1 MRPACR
7 RASRSLIAIVVAG
20 AGSLLSTSVLAG
32 PLEDAVLKGLANH
45 PEVRLAEAELGMAAT
60 EVEMARNGYFPS
72 VNGSAGPNAGGLGYD
87 VTVSQTLYDWGQ
99 TNSVMAHA
107 RARAAQGR
115 AQLDLVRD
123 EVALEIVEVYLDVAS
138 SRAQLSL
145 LEGHLQRLGELT
157 GMAETRVEGR
167 YSDESETGRVALAV
181 ATAQGQKARLQG
193 ALADAIDHYELLID
207 EEPNGVRLPEPPEFL
222 EAVADEGALEAAVA
236 SAPLF
241 RKASL
246 EVDVAEAGLRNAE
259 ASRYPRL
266 ALEGG
271 LQRREIGGRLVDDTS
286 IGVRFR
292 MATQQGLSAWQRP
305 QLEAQRREAA
315 EWGVERTARDLM
327 RTIGALA
334 TSERSLN
341 GRIAALS
348 DQAGQSD
355 NVRQV
360 YREQFLVGRR
370 DIQDLV
376 IMETEHFEAQRQLIE
391 LTIERLRLQ
400 YRAAAQLGQLTPAM
414 AGDQLQPVG
423 DVL

>member
-246 EVDVAEAGLRNAE
+246 EVNVAEAGLRNAE